1 MEVINRLPTW
11 QKYTI
16 LLGLPAILIIYVLF
30 LFVLPAKEEVNKIT
44 AEKERI
50 QEDIQNIQRSMN
62 PKTIENLKK
71 KEEETRRL
79 VEEKDR
85 ELATIVGTIP
95 TERDV
100 SLILKSI
107 GVLAKKSGLTIAN
120 VQMGQKQETTYTL
133 ETFGNEK
140 LVKEVQPKPQQQQQK
155 KQEKKEKQKEEG
167 VKYLKADV
175 KITLTGTYPAF
186 ERFMEGMA
194 KGGIISYPSN
204 LQISYTGESKLRG
217 ELDIFVLVKK
227 EEEK

>member
-11 QKYTI
+11 QKYTL
-16 LLGLPAILIIYVLF
+16 LLGLPAVLIIYVLF
-30 LFVLPAKEEVNKIT
+30 LFVLPTKEEVNKIT
-44 AEKERI
+44 AEKERT

-85 ELATIVGTIP
+85 ELANIVGTIP

-100 SLILKSI
+100 SLILRSI

-120 VQMGQKQETTYTL
+120 IQMGQKQETTYTL

-140 LVKEVQPKPQQQQQK
+140 LVREVQPKPQQQQK

-167 VKYLKADV
+167 VTYLKADV
-175 KITLTGTYPAF
+175 KITLLGTYPAF

-194 KGGIISYPSN
+194 KGGIISYPYS
-204 LQISYTGESKLRG
+204 LQISHAGEGKLRG